1 MHLAAMPRQKLADPT
16 VGRVARCQ
24 PLLLSLCG
32 WRCRIWPDA
41 QHFRQHMA
49 VADPVGHAPMSFA
62 DHLPFTRNGGVP
74 DRPSTGGTQYAHF
87 VDDRLMDQAFARAA
101 EKVA

>member
-1 MHLAAMPRQKLADPT
+1 
-16 VGRVARCQ
+16 
-24 PLLLSLCG
+24 
-32 WRCRIWPDA
+32 
-41 QHFRQHMA
+41 
-49 VADPVGHAPMSFA
+49 MSFA